1 MNAFGLNYENAFG
14 VDGHAGG
21 LEDFLGQPFF
31 VFLFDFHKVGHKFG
45 VVDEVFNLLQ
55 KVKIGDPV
63 VADLGRNERCQ
74 RRVGVIQPAPR
85 SDAVGYV
92 DEFFRPQFVEF
103 RHQAGFQQFRMD
115 FGHPVDFKG
124 TDDRKVGHADDLVVA
139 VARYDGNF
147 AQFVRPVAEFGFGKF
162 DEAAVDFIDDLQMP
176 RQHPSHH
183 PGRPDF
189 QCFRQQGMVGVGKNF
204 GSDFPGGVPGL
215 SVNVDQLMH
224 HFGDGQRRVGIV

>member
-1 MNAFGLNYENAFG
+1 
-14 VDGHAGG
+14 
-21 LEDFLGQPFF
+21 
-31 VFLFDFHKVGHKFG
+31 
-45 VVDEVFNLLQ
+45 
-55 KVKIGDPV
+55 
-63 VADLGRNERCQ
+63 
-74 RRVGVIQPAPR
+74 
-85 SDAVGYV
+85 
-92 DEFFRPQFVEF
+92 
-103 RHQAGFQQFRMD
+103 MD
-115 FGHPVDFKG
+115 FCHPVNFEG

-176 RQHPSHH
+176 RQH
-183 PGRPDF
+183 
-189 QCFRQQGMVGVGKNF
+189 QGMVGVGKNF